1 MISNIKIKN
10 FKSIVNESFDLGT
23 LNVFI
28 GANGAG
34 KSNILEAIGFVAAK
48 SEGEIS
54 LNSLSSA
61 GIRIA
66 RPDLIV
72 NSFYDI
78 AQKKVIEIEI
88 TNGSYSELYKISTK
102 DKTFAYTPWKVD
114 TTSTVLKTTDSDA
127 IEELVDSVSR
137 YEIYTPEIEAL
148 RGFTQTMPRYPL
160 GLHGEGF
167 DMILNSLQPEQREEA
182 ARIANK
188 YIDWLDRVAFTDD
201 ETAKNKFLKLGRS
214 KSHLYFSDRYML
226 KKNSCFSAENAN
238 DGALVVL
245 FYLTLI
251 MSDRTPRFFAIDNF
265 DMRLNPKLCRY
276 LVGNIYSYAKKYG
289 KQVIITTHNP
299 AVLDGLNLNDDAQ
312 YLYVVKRTDRGYT
325 KTERITVKPKT
336 DHRTKLSEL
345 WMNGIIGGVP
355 SISNHYFTHEDRNN
369 SRRTR

>member
-1 MISNIKIKN
+1 MISNITIKN
-10 FKSIVNESFDLGT
+10 FKSIVNESIDLGT

-66 RPDLIV
+66 RPDLMV

-78 AQKKVIEIEI
+78 AQKKMIEIGI
-88 TNGSYSELYKISTK
+88 TNDSLFASYKITPK
-102 DKTFAYTPWKVD
+102 DITFAYTPWKVE
-114 TTSTVLKTTDSDA
+114 TITAPKTAAPDA
-127 IEELVDSVSR
+127 IEELYDVVSR
-137 YEIYTPEIEAL
+137 YEIYTPEIDAL
-148 RGFTQTMPRYPL
+148 RGFTQTTPRYPI

-182 ARIANK
+182 ARLANK

-226 KKNSCFSAENAN
+226 KKNGFFSAENAN
-238 DGALVVL
+238 EGALVVL

-276 LVGNIYSYAKKYG
+276 LIGTIYTYAKKYG
-289 KQVIITTHNP
+289 KQVMITTHNP
-299 AVLDGLNLNDDAQ
+299 AVLDGLNLNDDTQ
-312 YLYVVKRTDRGYT
+312 YLYVVKRTDNGNT

-336 DHRTKLSEL
+336 ERKVKLSEL
-345 WMNGIIGGVP
+345 WMNGIIGGAP
-355 SISNHYFTHEDRNN
+355 SNF
-369 SRRTR
+369 